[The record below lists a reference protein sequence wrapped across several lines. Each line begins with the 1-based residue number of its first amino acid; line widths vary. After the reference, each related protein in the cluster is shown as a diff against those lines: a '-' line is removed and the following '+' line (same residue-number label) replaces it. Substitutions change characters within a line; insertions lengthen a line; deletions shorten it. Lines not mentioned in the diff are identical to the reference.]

1 MKKYSY
7 LTDYIEAQRKQGKY
21 LFLKREAAQNL
32 GVSENALQKSISRLS
47 RKGKIGYLK
56 KGLYQIIP
64 VEYEAIGSLPPEW
77 IIHDLMAHLGIPY
90 YIGLLSAAAL
100 HGAAHQAPQIFQVIC
115 QKQIPDL
122 SIGHLKICF
131 YESKD
136 FSVIPTQEKKTPAGY
151 VKVSTPE
158 GTAFDLLRYLHQAGH
173 LNHVATL
180 LSELAETINADKF
193 VPIAQNISIRYSQRL
208 GYLLDYLGYD
218 SLTDPLHQLVSQH
231 NARYIP
237 LRPDSPVQGAEKD
250 TKWYI
255 LVNEK
260 VEPDL

>member
-1 MKKYSY
+1 MKRYSY
-7 LTDYIEAQRKQGKY
+7 LRDYIENQRKQGRY
-21 LFLKREAAQNL
+21 LFLKKEASQSL

-47 RKGKIGYLK
+47 QKGKIGYLK

-64 VEYEAIGSLPPEW
+64 VEYESTGSLPPEW
-77 IIHDLMAHLGIPY
+77 VIHALMTHLGIPY

-100 HGAAHQAPQIFQVIC
+100 HGAAHQAPQIFQVVC
-115 QKQIPDL
+115 QKQIPNL
-122 SIGHLKICF
+122 SIGHIKICF
-131 YESKD
+131 YESRD
-136 FSVIPTQEKKTPAGY
+136 LSVIPTQDMKTPAGY

-180 LSELAETINADKF
+180 LNELAETIDNNKL
-193 VPIAQNISIRYSQRL
+193 VSIAQNVSLRYSQRL

-218 SLTDPLHQLVSQH
+218 SLTDSLHQLVSQH
-231 NARYIP
+231 NVRYIP
-237 LRPDSPVQGAEKD
+237 LRPGSPTRGAEKN
-250 TKWYI
+250 TMWHI
-255 LVNEK
+255 LINEK